1 MKNLSNIEVESAAHL
16 VELLDG
22 RPITFRG
29 QSESLVARLDPAKK
43 NHVEVSTDW
52 SVGFRDAV
60 RLFVHADGVDVIT
73 SGSGNDA
80 ELAHALLPLMDR
92 I

>member
-1 MKNLSNIEVESAAHL
+1 MKNLSTIEVESAAHL

-22 RPITFRG
+22 RQIIFRG
-29 QSESLVARLDPAKK
+29 HRESLVARLFHT
-43 NHVEVSTDW
+43 HVEVSTDW

-60 RLFVHADGVDVIT
+60 RIFVHADGVDVIT
-73 SGSGNDA
+73 SGYGNDA
-80 ELAHALLPLMDR
+80 ELAHALLPLMES

>member
-1 MKNLSNIEVESAAHL
+1 MKNLSTIEVESAAHL

-22 RPITFRG
+22 LPITFRG
-29 QSESLVARLDPAKK
+29 QSESLVARLFHT
-43 NHVEVSTDW
+43 HVEVHTDW

-80 ELAHALLPLMDR
+80 ELAHALLPLMEG